1 MPEELLTIK
10 EIARRLDLPESNVR
24 YYRDKFEEYLP
35 HVGHGRKRRYLPKA
49 IEVFALIVE
58 SLRSNA
64 PSEEIALELSRR
76 FPRTPQVRNGQ
87 TGFAHP
93 WPDVNPEPFSALL
106 KSQAQALED
115 LSGLLKNQS
124 EQKPRDEGLRKEQ
137 QYLKKGLVLL
147 WRKQQRVEELLARE
161 SERNHDHELGEFLAR
176 LEALEDGMEKGAL
189 HESEDAQVLRS
200 TMSRFDEEISR
211 LAANSQRLEERLH
224 TLSVQ
229 QADEL
234 LEVPVPVIQDPL
246 LERIAGLED
255 RLNDASRE
263 IAREGERVEQSLLEI
278 RRELAG
284 LSRLDEFETR
294 LAELAP
300 QSELETLEQGLLRLS
315 SILERFAGRIET
327 VEKSLSDLSPH
338 NLLAA
343 QAENLGQLKAMVAR
357 LDNRLDAQS
366 DDMEKLRSEAGT
378 VSPSADRMNVFA
390 QGLHALSARLAA
402 LETRISERQDE
413 QPALQKGDMAYL
425 SATMGRLNHSLETIS
440 SRMGGVEQKLGS
452 EVERLNTYV
461 HTCWSGIQKLSRALK
476 ENG

>member
-35 HVGHGRKRRYLPKA
+35 HVGQGRKRRYLPQA
-49 IEVFALIVE
+49 IEVFALIAE
-58 SLRSNA
+58 SLKSNV

-76 FPRTPQVRNGQ
+76 FPRTPQIRNGQ
-87 TGFAHP
+87 TGLAHP
-93 WPDVNPEPFSALL
+93 WPDANPEPVSALL
-106 KSQAQALED
+106 RSQAQALED

-124 EQKPRDEGLRKEQ
+124 EQKPRDEVLRKNQ

-147 WRKQQRVEELLARE
+147 WRKQQRIEALLSRE
-161 SERNHDHELGEFLAR
+161 SGTTDDHGLGEILVR
-176 LEALEDGMEKGAL
+176 LEALEGTVEKGPL
-189 HESEDAQVLRS
+189 HEPDDAQLLRS

-211 LAANSQRLEERLH
+211 LADHTQRLEERLH
-224 TLSVQ
+224 TLSAEK
-229 QADEL
+229 ADRP
-234 LEVPVPVIQDPL
+234 LEVPAPETQDL
-246 LERIAGLED
+246 VVERIVGLED
-255 RLNDASRE
+255 RLNNISRE
-263 IAREGERVEQSLLEI
+263 MAREGERVEQSLLEI
-278 RRELAG
+278 RRELAC

-343 QAENLGQLKAMVAR
+343 HEENLGQLKAMVAR

-366 DDMEKLRSEAGT
+366 DDMEKLRSEAGA
-378 VSPSADRMNVFA
+378 VPLSADQMNELS

-402 LETRISERQDE
+402 VEAVISEPRNE
-413 QPALQKGDMAYL
+413 QPAQQKGDMAYL
-425 SATMGRLNHSLETIS
+425 SATIGRLNHSLETVS
-440 SRMGGVEQKLGS
+440 SRIGGIEQKLGS